1 MLITFHN
8 RYNLLTK
15 FENARKQTKSGSERG
30 HTRGLFFSFLIS
42 ARFQMRYANYGLKT
56 GLSRA
61 QITYW
66 CFRPAFG
73 EIIKE
78 SVHHKNATSKG
89 RHAALSARE
98 HQK

>member
-1 MLITFHN
+1 MQIV
-8 RYNLLTK
+8 
-15 FENARKQTKSGSERG
+15 GP
-30 HTRGLFFSFLIS
+30 
-42 ARFQMRYANYGLKT
+42 KT

-73 EIIKE
+73 EIIKK

-98 HQK
+98 HPK